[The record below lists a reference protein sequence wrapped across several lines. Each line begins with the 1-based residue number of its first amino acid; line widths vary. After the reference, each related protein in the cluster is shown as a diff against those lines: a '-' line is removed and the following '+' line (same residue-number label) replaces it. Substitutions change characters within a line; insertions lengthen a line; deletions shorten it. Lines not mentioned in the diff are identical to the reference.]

1 MGEDEQPRLPDGRQ
15 FYSAASQIGSRD
27 RSVAWYDKTFSGV
40 PADARELL
48 EKYSKIPPDEVEPH
62 VLSMVGEDRLHRDK
76 AWDIYP
82 YPCIGQFKFL
92 ALRLYEQPSYAT
104 VLRRLQQGAK
114 YLDIGCC
121 LGQDI
126 RKLVMDGARPENLY
140 GAELHAPFVD
150 LSYELFRDHGLA
162 STFMEAD
169 ALVPPADDSPL
180 SGLRGGVDFVHLGM
194 VLHVFGPE
202 KQRALLEN
210 CVALLRPE
218 RGSMVLGTA
227 VGDVEGVQSPAGFYM
242 HSDETFKAMWA
253 DISQRTGVKFD
264 CRASL
269 DDGLA
274 ILEAKKKYG
283 YDRARRLIFEVERL

>member
-1 MGEDEQPRLPDGRQ
+1 MT
-15 FYSAASQIGSRD
+15 
-27 RSVAWYDKTFSGV
+27 SVILDQ
-40 PADARELL
+40 
-48 EKYSKIPPDEVEPH
+48 
-62 VLSMVGEDRLHRDK
+62 RDK

-92 ALRLYEQPSYAT
+92 ALRLYEQPSYAI
-104 VLRRLQQGAK
+104 VVRRLKQGAK

-140 GAELHAPFVD
+140 GAELHAPFID

-169 ALVPPADDSPL
+169 ALVLSEDSPL
-180 SGLRGGVDFVHLGM
+180 SKLKGEVEFIHLGM
-194 VLHVFGPE
+194 IVHVFTPK
-202 KQRALLEN
+202 KQQTLLEN
-210 CVALLRPE
+210 CIALLRPE
-218 RGSMVLGTA
+218 RGSMILGTA
-227 VGDVEGVQSPAGFYM
+227 VGDVEGTQAPTGHYLQ
-242 HSDETFKAMWA
+242 SDETFKAMCS
-253 DISQRTGVKFD
+253 DISERTGVKLD

-274 ILEAKKKYG
+274 ILEVKKSFG
-283 YDRARRLIFEVERL
+283 ADRVRRLIFEVERL